1 MSAVRPVPT
10 PAQVWLARGARALSG
25 LAVLG
30 LTVVVVVAGARVPG
44 SGTDDAVATTVV
56 PVPPTAST
64 LVCPGALILP
74 DDTGRGDS
82 AFDPTPVDPVSTVTV
97 VTSVPDRDGSSA
109 GTVTPLD
116 RSAVTATLAPGGTA
130 AVVEGVTG
138 PLVVRAEPG
147 SSPARVAAA
156 SAGLVTAGDLRG
168 LAAASC
174 QQPTADAWL
183 LGGATDLSS
192 TAQLVL
198 SNAGSTPAE
207 VGLTIWGPSGPADLT
222 GERFLVAPGA
232 QRVIVLGGI
241 AADQRRLAVH
251 VSATGGRVGV
261 HVQDSALDGF
271 TPAGTELVVPGDA
284 PSRRQVVPGLSV
296 VASKVGDASAPAL
309 RLLAPGDTGTTA
321 HVTLLGDA
329 GVTELPGAASV
340 ALAPGEV
347 TDVPLGGL
355 PAGSYTVV
363 VDADQPVLASAVL
376 SRPGSV
382 GELDDV
388 PSVERAWAAST
399 AVGRSGVVAIPSG
412 TRGKLVVGAV
422 ATGKDPAA
430 KGTATATLRLLGA
443 DGSVLAERRLR
454 LAAGTTGVWSVDKLA
469 TGTGDV
475 EVPEPGMST
484 GGRGAPAGVVGV
496 DLVTDEDAKVAVAWA
511 LLAEDNQPDG
521 VLVSVLD
528 PVPVPRTTPDVAVR
542 EDPRLGTR

>member
-1 MSAVRPVPT
+1 MSGAGTAGVR
-10 PAQVWLARGARALSG
+10 QVWLGRLARAVSG

-30 LTVVVVVAGARVPG
+30 LTVAVVVAGARVPEKDLDG
-44 SGTDDAVATTVV
+44 VATTVV

-64 LVCPGALILP
+64 LVCAGPLIQP

-82 AFDPTPVDPVSTVTV
+82 AFDPTPVDPVTTITV

-109 GTVTPLD
+109 GTVAPLD

-130 AVVEGVTG
+130 AVVPDVTG

-147 SSPARVAAA
+147 SAPARVAAA
-156 SAGLVTAGDLRG
+156 SAGLVTDGDLRG

-207 VGLTIWGPSGPADLT
+207 VTLAIWGPSGPADLT

-232 QRVIVLGGI
+232 QRVVVLGGI
-241 AADQRRLAVH
+241 AAEQRRLALH

-261 HVQDSALDGF
+261 HVQDSAIDGF
-271 TPAGTELVVPGDA
+271 TPAGTELVVPGAA
-284 PSRRQVVPGLSV
+284 PARRQVVPGLAV
-296 VASKVGDASAPAL
+296 VDSAVGDLSAPAL
-309 RLLAPGDTGTTA
+309 RLLAPGETGTTA
-321 HVTLLGDA
+321 QVTLLGPT

-355 PAGSYTVV
+355 PAGSYTAV
-363 VDADQPVLASAVL
+363 VDADQPVLASAVVT
-376 SRPGSV
+376 RPGVV

-388 PSVERAWAAST
+388 PSVERGWAAST
-399 AVGRSGVVAIPSG
+399 AVGRSGVVAVPAG
-412 TRGKLVVGAV
+412 TRGTLVAGAV
-422 ATGKDPAA
+422 ATGADPSTGGSAM
-430 KGTATATLRLLGA
+430 ATLRFLGA

-454 LAAGTTGVWSVDKLA
+454 LDAGTTGAWSVDQLA
-469 TGTGDV
+469 SGTGDV
-475 EVPEPGMST
+475 VLAAAAGPAE
-484 GGRGAPAGVVGV
+484 PAGVVGV
-496 DLVTDEDAKVAVAWA
+496 DLVTDEGAAVGIAWA
-511 LLAEDNQPDG
+511 LVAEADEPDG

-528 PVPVPRTTPDVAVR
+528 PVPVPRTSPDVAVR

>member
-1 MSAVRPVPT
+1 VSTSTSTRGR
-10 PAQVWLARGARALSG
+10 VWLRRTARAVSG

-30 LTVVVVVAGARVPG
+30 LTVVVVVAGARVPAT
-44 SGTDDAVATTVV
+44 GTDDAVPTTLV

-64 LVCPGALILP
+64 LVCAGPLIQP

-82 AFDPTPVDPVSTVTV
+82 AFDPTPVDPVTT
-97 VTSVPDRDGSSA
+97 VTSVISVPDGDDTSA
-109 GTVTPLD
+109 GTVVPLD
-116 RSAVTATLAPGGTA
+116 RSGVAATLAPGGSA
-130 AVVEGVTG
+130 AVVESVTG
-138 PLVVRAEPG
+138 PQVVRAQPG
-147 SSPARVAAA
+147 TAPARVAAA

-207 VGLTIWGPSGPADLT
+207 VGLAIWGPAGPADLT

-232 QRVIVLGGI
+232 QRVVVLGGV
-241 AADQRRLAVH
+241 AAEQRRLAVH
-251 VSATGGRVGV
+251 VTATGGRVGV

-271 TPAGTELVVPGDA
+271 TPAGTELVVPGAA
-284 PSRRQVVPGLSV
+284 PARRQVVPGLAV
-296 VASKVGDASAPAL
+296 VESAVGDPSAPAL

-321 HVTLLGDA
+321 TVTLLGPA
-329 GVTELPGAASV
+329 GVTDLPGAASV
-340 ALAPGEV
+340 ALAAGEV

-355 PAGSYTVV
+355 PAGSYTAV

-376 SRPGSV
+376 TRPGSV

-388 PSVERAWAAST
+388 PSIERAWAAST
-399 AVGRSGVVAIPSG
+399 AVGRSGVVAVPAG
-412 TRGKLVVGAV
+412 TRGTLVAGAV
-422 ATGKDPAA
+422 ARGPEPAVG
-430 KGTATATLRLLGA
+430 GTATAMLRLLGA

-454 LAAGTTGVWSVDKLA
+454 LAAGSTGAWSVDELA

-475 EVPEPGMST
+475 VAT
-484 GGRGAPAGVVGV
+484 GADGTDAGPTDPAGVVGV
-496 DLVTDEDAKVAVAWA
+496 DLVTDEGAAVSFAWA
-511 LLAEDNQPDG
+511 LVAEVDRPDG

>member
-1 MSAVRPVPT
+1 MSETGTTAGPT
-10 PAQVWLARGARALSG
+10 RSQVWLARTGRALSG

-30 LTVVVVVAGARVPG
+30 LTVVVVVAGARAP
-44 SGTDDAVATTVV
+44 GTDETVATTVV

-64 LVCPGALILP
+64 LVCAGPLIQP

-82 AFDPTPVDPVSTVTV
+82 AFDPTPVEPVTAVTV
-97 VTSVPDRDGSSA
+97 VTSVPDKDGSSA
-109 GTVTPLD
+109 GTVAPLD

-130 AVVEGVTG
+130 AVVPDVTG
-138 PLVVRAEPG
+138 AQVVRAEPG
-147 SSPARVAAA
+147 TAPARVAAS

-174 QQPTADAWL
+174 QEPTADAWL

-207 VGLTIWGPSGPADLT
+207 VTLAIWGPSGPADLT

-232 QRVIVLGGI
+232 QRVVVLGGI
-241 AADQRRLAVH
+241 AAEQRRLAVH

-261 HVQDSALDGF
+261 HLQDSAIDGF
-271 TPAGTELVVPGDA
+271 TPAGTELVVPGEA
-284 PSRRQVVPGLSV
+284 PARRQVVPGISV
-296 VASKVGDASAPAL
+296 VDSNVGDASAPAL
-309 RLLAPGDTGTTA
+309 RLVAPGDTGTTA
-321 HVTLLGDA
+321 RVTLLGPE
-329 GVTELPGAASV
+329 GVTVLPGAESV

-355 PAGSYTVV
+355 PAGSYTAV
-363 VDADQPVLASAVL
+363 VDADQPVLASAVVT
-376 SRPGSV
+376 RPGSV

-399 AVGRSGVVAIPSG
+399 AVGRSGVVAVPTG
-412 TRGKLVVGAV
+412 TRGKLVAGAV
-422 ATGKDPAA
+422 ASGEDPAA
-430 KGTATATLRLLGA
+430 TGAATATLRLLGA
-443 DGSVLAERRLR
+443 DGSVLAERRLT
-454 LAAGTTGVWSVDKLA
+454 LDAGTTGTWSLDKLA

-475 EVPEPGMST
+475 VLPEPGAST
-484 GGRGAPAGVVGV
+484 GRGAPAGVVGM
-496 DLVTDEDAKVAVAWA
+496 DLVTDEGADVAVVWA
-511 LLAEDNQPDG
+511 LVAESNEDDG

-528 PVPVPRTTPDVAVR
+528 PVPVAPTTPDVAVR

>member
-1 MSAVRPVPT
+1 MSVEQVSPT
-10 PAQVWLARGARALSG
+10 RSGVWRGRISRGVSG

-30 LTVVVVVAGARVPG
+30 VTVVVVVAGAPSPG
-44 SGTDDAVATTVV
+44 AGVDDTAATTVV

-64 LVCPGALILP
+64 LVCAGPLIQP

-82 AFDPTPVDPVSTVTV
+82 AFDPTPVDPVTTVTA

-109 GTVTPLD
+109 GTVAPLD
-116 RSAVTATLAPGGTA
+116 RSSVTATLEPGGSTT
-130 AVVEGVTG
+130 VVPDVTG

-147 SSPARVAAA
+147 TAPARVAAA

-183 LGGATDLSS
+183 LGGASDLSS

-198 SNAGSTPAE
+198 GNAGSTPAE
-207 VGLTIWGPSGPADLT
+207 VTLAIWGPSGPVDLT

-232 QRVIVLGGI
+232 QRVVVLGGI
-241 AADQRRLAVH
+241 AAEQRRLALH

-261 HVQDSALDGF
+261 HVQDSAIDGF
-271 TPAGTELVVPGDA
+271 TPAGTDLVVPGAA
-284 PSRRQVVPGLSV
+284 PSRRQVVPGLA
-296 VASKVGDASAPAL
+296 VAASTVGDLSAPAL

-321 HVTLLGDA
+321 RVTLLGPT
-329 GVTELPGAASV
+329 GITELPGADSV
-340 ALAPGEV
+340 ALVPGEV

-355 PAGSYTVV
+355 PAGSYTAV

-376 SRPGSV
+376 TRPGSV
-382 GELDDV
+382 GELDDT
-388 PSVERAWAAST
+388 PSIERAWTAST
-399 AVGRSGVVAIPSG
+399 TTGRSGVVAVPAG
-412 TRGKLVVGAV
+412 TRGTLVAGAV
-422 ATGKDPAA
+422 ATGPEPAEG
-430 KGTATATLRLLGA
+430 GTGTATLRLLGA

-454 LAAGTTGVWSVDKLA
+454 LDAGTTGAWSVDQLA
-469 TGTGDV
+469 AGSGDV
-475 EVPEPGMST
+475 GVGDAASA
-484 GGRGAPAGVVGV
+484 APASSGVAGV
-496 DLVTDEDAKVAVAWA
+496 DLVTDEGARVAIVWA
-511 LLAEDNQPDG
+511 LVAEVDRPDG

-528 PVPVPRTTPDVAVR
+528 PVPVPPTTPDVAVR

>member
-1 MSAVRPVPT
+1 MSGTGTGSR
-10 PAQVWLARGARALSG
+10 AQVWLGRTARAVSG

-30 LTVVVVVAGARVPG
+30 LVVVVVVAGARFPG
-44 SGTDDAVATTVV
+44 EGTDDVATTTI

-64 LVCPGALILP
+64 LVCAGPLIQP

-82 AFDPTPVDPVSTVTV
+82 AFDPTPVEPVTTVSV

-109 GTVTPLD
+109 ATVAPLD
-116 RSAVTATLAPGGTA
+116 RSAVTATLPGGGSST
-130 AVVEGVTG
+130 VVPDVTG
-138 PLVVRAEPG
+138 PQVVRAEPG
-147 SSPARVAAA
+147 TAPARVAAA

-174 QQPTADAWL
+174 QQPTANAWL
-183 LGGATDLSS
+183 LGGATDLTS

-207 VGLTIWGPSGPADLT
+207 VTLAIWGPSGPVDLT

-232 QRVIVLGGI
+232 QRVVVLGGI
-241 AADQRRLAVH
+241 AAEQRRLAVH

-261 HVQDSALDGF
+261 HVQDSAIDGF
-271 TPAGTELVVPGDA
+271 TPAGTELVVPGAA
-284 PSRRQVVPGLSV
+284 PARRQVVPGLAV
-296 VASKVGDASAPAL
+296 VDSAVGDLSAPAL
-309 RLLAPGDTGTTA
+309 RLLAPGDTATTA
-321 HVTLLGDA
+321 SVTLLGPT

-340 ALAPGEV
+340 ALVPGEV

-355 PAGSYTVV
+355 PAGAYTAV
-363 VDADQPVLASAVL
+363 VDADQPVLASAVVT
-376 SRPGSV
+376 RPGSV

-399 AVGRSGVVAIPSG
+399 EVGRGGVVAVPSG
-412 TRGKLVVGAV
+412 TRGTLVAGAV
-422 ATGKDPAA
+422 ATGSDPSAGA
-430 KGTATATLRLLGA
+430 PATATLRLLGA

-454 LAAGTTGVWSVDKLA
+454 LDAGSTGAWSVDQLA
-469 TGTGDV
+469 TGSGDLTV
-475 EVPEPGMST
+475 TELGSGPSV
-484 GGRGAPAGVVGV
+484 PAGVVGV
-496 DLVTDEDAKVAVAWA
+496 DLVTDEDADVAIAWA
-511 LLAEDNQPDG
+511 LVAEADRPDG

-528 PVPVPRTTPDVAVR
+528 PVPVPHTTPDVAVR